1 MDFFTALAAKS
12 LVLKEVYSKIESNT
26 LLEGKA
32 DLVNGT
38 IPISQIPP
46 AAIEKL
52 VAVADDTARFALTT
66 NTVQLGDTV
75 KVTSTDKMYLV
86 VDVNSLDSEAGYQ
99 VYVAGRAI
107 AAITDQNGNTIDT
120 TYATITNTG
129 DITNLTTTDKT
140 SLVAAINELNST
152 VGSINSVLEEVL

>member
-1 MDFFTALAAKS
+1 MDFFTLLMAKS

-46 AAIEKL
+46 AAIERL
-52 VAVADDTARFALTT
+52 VTVTDDTARFALTT

-86 VDVNSLDSEAGYQ
+86 VDINSLDSEAGYQ
-99 VYVAGRAI
+99 VYVAGRA
-107 AAITDQNGNTIDT
+107 AEAVADQNGNVIDI
-120 TYATITNTG
+120 TYATIS
-129 DITNLTTTDKT
+129 DIGSKTNLTTTDKT
-140 SLVAAINELNST
+140 SLVAAINELNA
-152 VGSINSVLEEVL
+152 VIGSINSVLEEVL